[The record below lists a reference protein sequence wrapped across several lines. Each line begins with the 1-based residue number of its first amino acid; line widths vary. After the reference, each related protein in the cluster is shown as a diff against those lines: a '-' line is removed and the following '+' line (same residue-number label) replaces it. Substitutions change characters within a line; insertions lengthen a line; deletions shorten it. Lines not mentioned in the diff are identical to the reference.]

1 MDTYKD
7 IFSKILTEGINNEQG
22 LGIPTGDGSDE
33 FASTLGNPDNASQ
46 FDVEGNPEGSG
57 EISQAIQGVEQAKK
71 WIQQIDQFANFING
85 SDGNSL
91 HSQIAKLDKENT
103 IWSGLL
109 NQQHKTLIKIAS
121 SLRQINEDLKGAINT
136 VDNKV
141 QSINQTS
148 PDNQV

>member
-1 MDTYKD
+1 MDKYKD
-7 IFSKILTEGINNEQG
+7 IFTRILNERIDDEQG

-33 FASTLGNPDNASQ
+33 FAQTLGNPDNASE
-46 FDVEGNPEGSG
+46 FEVEGNPEGTG

-71 WIQQIDQFANFING
+71 WIAQIDEFANFING

-103 IWSGLL
+103 ILSGLL
-109 NQQHKTLIKIAS
+109 NQQHKTLIKIAA

-141 QSINQTS
+141 QSVKATTS
-148 PDNQV
+148 NTV